1 MAVPGLVWVK
11 SSFCSFLSMAFSATV
26 AAVRVGIRSHPS
38 KPRSR
43 LQPCAA
49 GCPINAITLSP
60 PTLGSG
66 SGPGLERRMADHGE
80 VEYATAMGNDYPAHE
95 ETYRN
100 FITLVKVT
108 MAVIVVIVL
117 GMAYFLT

>member
-1 MAVPGLVWVK
+1 
-11 SSFCSFLSMAFSATV
+11 
-26 AAVRVGIRSHPS
+26 
-38 KPRSR
+38 
-43 LQPCAA
+43 
-49 GCPINAITLSP
+49 
-60 PTLGSG
+60 
-66 SGPGLERRMADHGE
+66 MADHGE